1 MDMLKTDVLI
11 VGAGP
16 AGAATAAFLGR
27 FGTRALMISRHR
39 GTADTPRAHIVNQR
53 TMEAMRDAGLEE
65 ECIAAGSPGTFLAH
79 SFWLRSMAGEELARV
94 WAWGNDPRR
103 ISDYLT
109 ASPCHVLDLPQTKME
124 PILVA
129 EATRLGVQVRFGWE
143 LISFT
148 QDSSGV
154 TAQIVDRVTEAPITV
169 HAQYMIGADG
179 GRSRVVEQLGLPLK
193 GRHGLAMLYNVLCEV
208 DLSDYTVH
216 RQGSLYWVI
225 QPGSSAWGP
234 VVVFRMVRPWDR
246 WLVTLVVPDQ
256 FQGKEPANEDFAAR
270 IREAIGDGSPD
281 IRVMSI
287 SKWYV
292 NDVHAESLAIGRVL
306 CMGDAVHRHPPA
318 AALGSNTCVQDGFNL
333 AWKLALVLQGKA
345 HPRLLDS
352 FDAERQPIAR
362 QIVERA
368 NKSMAHGYRMVDLFG
383 GGTKT
388 HLSEGDVTAISS
400 TPEGRRRLREELS
413 EARYNGHAHGVE
425 MTRIYRSSAIVED
438 ETSEEPT
445 LRNPELF
452 YEPST
457 RPGSALPH
465 VWLVRRHRSPLIS
478 TLDLAG
484 GGAFRLFSGHG
495 GAAWRDAV
503 TRVSADLRVEI
514 GVTLVGDYL
523 DYKDPYNDW
532 WRVRGVEED
541 GCVLV
546 RPDLIVGWRCARM
559 PVDPGA
565 TLSVVMNRILGWHCG
580 DA

>member
-1 MDMLKTDVLI
+1 MLKTDVLI

-53 TMEAMRDAGLEE
+53 TMEAMRDAGLEK
-65 ECIAAGSPGTFLAH
+65 ECIAAASPGTFLAH
-79 SFWLRSMAGEELARV
+79 SFWLRSMAGDELARV
-94 WAWGNDPRR
+94 WAWGNDPGR

-129 EATRLGVQVRFGWE
+129 EATRLGVEVRFGWE

-154 TAQIVDRVTEAPITV
+154 TAQIVDRPTGAPITV
-169 HAQYMIGADG
+169 QAQYMIGADG
-179 GRSRVVEQLGLPLK
+179 GRSRVVEQLGLPLN
-193 GRHGLAMLYNVLCEV
+193 GRHGLAMLYNVFCEV
-208 DLSDYTVH
+208 DLSEYTAH

-234 VVVFRMVRPWDR
+234 VAVFRMVRPWDQ

-270 IREAIGDGSPD
+270 IREAIGDGKTD
-281 IRVMSI
+281 VRVMSI

-292 NDVHAESLAIGRVL
+292 NDVHAESLTIGRVL

-368 NKSMAHGYRMVDLFG
+368 NKSMAHGFRMVDLFG
-383 GGTKT
+383 GGTRT
-388 HLSEGDVTAISS
+388 PLSEGDVTAISS
-400 TPEGRRRLREELS
+400 TPEGRRRLREELG

-425 MTRIYRSSAIVED
+425 MTRRYRSGAVVED
-438 ETSEEPT
+438 GTCEEPT
-445 LRNPELF
+445 LRDPELF
-452 YEPST
+452 YESST
-457 RPGSALPH
+457 RPGSSLPH
-465 VWLVRRHRSPLIS
+465 VWLVHRHRSPLIS

-484 GGAFRLFSGHG
+484 RGAFQLFSGHG
-495 GAAWRDAV
+495 GVPWRDAV
-503 TRVSADLRVEI
+503 TRVSAELKVEI
-514 GVTLVGDYL
+514 GVTLVGAHL
-523 DYKDPYNDW
+523 DYEDPYNDW
-532 WRVRGVEED
+532 WRMRGVDDD

-559 PVDPGA
+559 PADPGA
-565 TLSVVMNRILGWHCG
+565 TLSGVMNRILGWHRG